1 MDVKTVC
8 LGVLSRGDASGYE
21 IKKQL
26 EEGPFAHFHGAGF
39 GSIYPALGKLLE
51 EGLVRCTNVEQAKR
65 PAKKVYSLTPQGRLA
80 LTRALSQPPAPD
92 AVRSDFLF
100 ILFFAEL
107 LSAREVE
114 TLIDERIAE
123 YRAKAAQM
131 EECAQQPMTAG
142 QRFVH
147 GFGLAYYGALA
158 DYLERHGH
166 ELVGEILMG
175 EERVA
180 SS

>member
-1 MDVKTVC
+1 MDVKTLC

-51 EGLVRCTNVEQAKR
+51 EGLVRCTSVAQDRR
-65 PAKKVYSLTPQGRLA
+65 PAKKVYGLTPRGRLA
-80 LTRALSQPPAPD
+80 LVQALSEPPAPD

-100 ILFFAEL
+100 ILFFADL
-107 LSAREVE
+107 LPARQIEA
-114 TLIDERIAE
+114 LLAERAE
-123 YRAKAAQM
+123 AYRAKAAQM
-131 EECAQQPMTAG
+131 EACGDQPMTAG

-147 GFGLAYYGALA
+147 GLGLTYYRTVA
-158 DYLERHGH
+158 DYIDAHGH
-166 ELVGEILMG
+166 ELVGAILMG
-175 EERVA
+175 EERVT